1 MATYLFL
8 FIHDV
13 LYTHFRQHKKIL
25 CCTKNCCANK
35 KKKKKIHIEVNVTQK
50 NYVSHKKICYGN
62 QKNYVAPK
70 NKTHVD

>member
-1 MATYLFL
+1 MF
-8 FIHDV
+8 FI
-13 LYTHFRQHKKIL
+13 LTLGSTRKS
-25 CCTKNCCANK
+25 CAAQK
-35 KKKKKIHIEVNVTQK
+35 TVVPTKKKKKIHIEVNVTQK

>member
-1 MATYLFL
+1 MF
-8 FIHDV
+8 FI
-13 LYTHFRQHKKIL
+13 LTL
-25 CCTKNCCANK
+25 GCTRKSCAAQK
-35 KKKKKIHIEVNVTQK
+35 TVVPTKKKKKIHIEVNVTQK

>member
-1 MATYLFL
+1 MF
-8 FIHDV
+8 FI
-13 LYTHFRQHKKIL
+13 LTLGSTRKF
-25 CCTKNCCANK
+25 CAAQK
-35 KKKKKIHIEVNVTQK
+35 TVVPTKKKKKIHIEVNVTQK